1 MTRRAIASVVIAVM
15 LGAPVGVSGMN
26 SASAQGSIGS
36 RIDAVQ
42 RGKVRM
48 SFAARAGV
56 CGDGWSWYRSRSSGS
71 VSGTFSNYNGGN
83 DVEPNC
89 PPGPV
94 RVVLVREGGETREI
108 RTYVGGRWKSDT
120 GVTDL
125 GAVSAN
131 EAARYLIGH
140 AERAT
145 ERTAGSALSAA
156 TLADSVDAASA
167 LLRIASDEKRPSGVR
182 SSALGWLGEVAG
194 EKVAARLD
202 SLAYEPGDREVRKQ
216 AIFAISRRPAD
227 EAATSL
233 IKMAE
238 SLPDR
243 ELRRTAVFWLARV
256 KDPRALEWI
265 RREVEK

>member
-1 MTRRAIASVVIAVM
+1 MTRRAIATVVIAM
-15 LGAPVGVSGMN
+15 ILGAPMRVAV
-26 SASAQGSIGS
+26 AQGTVGS

-42 RGKVRM
+42 NGKVRM
-48 SFAARAGV
+48 SFAARTGV

-71 VSGTFSNYNGGN
+71 VSGTFNNYNGSN

-89 PPGPV
+89 QLGPV

-125 GAVSAN
+125 GPVAAS

-167 LLRIASDEKRPSGVR
+167 LLRIASDEQRPSGVR
-182 SSALGWLGEVAG
+182 SSALGWLGELAG
-194 EKVAARLD
+194 EKIAARLD

-216 AIFAISRRPAD
+216 AIYAISRRPPE
-227 EAATSL
+227 EAAPSL
-233 IKMAE
+233 IRMAE
-238 SLPDR
+238 TLPDR

-265 RREVEK
+265 TKAVSER